1 MDIENYCQ
9 DYCLETIFPKHYF
22 KDLQVITLTAG
33 QSVCKQGEQ
42 LEYLHYIVKGRF
54 KIVRRL
60 FNGKE
65 HILDIKTKP
74 TLIGDIELLTN
85 RQIVSSVIALEDL
98 TVIQL
103 SLKGRKEKLLT
114 DATFLLK
121 LSQELAQAFH
131 DQNIKASTNLGYT
144 VKELLA
150 SHILAIEEQGYFQ
163 LELSSL
169 ADSFGV
175 RQLSSFIKSYP
186 RYGQRRP
193 YPKRK
198 TKILYQKSFRT
209 RIIKYSAM
217 KRSFII

>member
-33 QSVCKQGEQ
+33 QPVCKQGEQ

-121 LSQELAQAFH
+121 LSQE
-131 DQNIKASTNLGYT
+131 ASSGF
-144 VKELLA
+144 
-150 SHILAIEEQGYFQ
+150 S
-163 LELSSL
+163 
-169 ADSFGV
+169 
-175 RQLSSFIKSYP
+175 
-186 RYGQRRP
+186 
-193 YPKRK
+193 
-198 TKILYQKSFRT
+198 
-209 RIIKYSAM
+209 
-217 KRSFII
+217 

>member
-65 HILDIKTKP
+65 HIL
-74 TLIGDIELLTN
+74 
-85 RQIVSSVIALEDL
+85 
-98 TVIQL
+98 
-103 SLKGRKEKLLT
+103 
-114 DATFLLK
+114 
-121 LSQELAQAFH
+121 
-131 DQNIKASTNLGYT
+131 
-144 VKELLA
+144 
-150 SHILAIEEQGYFQ
+150 AIEEQGYFQ

-175 RQLSSFIKSYP
+175 SYRHLLRVIHDMVKEGLIQKEKPKYFIKNRFALESLNIQP
-186 RYGQRRP
+186 
-193 YPKRK
+193 
-198 TKILYQKSFRT
+198 
-209 RIIKYSAM
+209 
-217 KRSFII
+217 

>member
-9 DYCLETIFPKHYF
+9 DYCLETIYPKHYF

-85 RQIVSSVIALEDL
+85 RQIVSSVIALEDI

-150 SHILAIEEQGYFQ
+150 SHILAID

-169 ADSFGV
+169 ADSFGISYRHLLRV
-175 RQLSSFIKSYP
+175 IHDMVKEGLIQKEKPKYFIKNRFALESLNIQP
-186 RYGQRRP
+186 
-193 YPKRK
+193 
-198 TKILYQKSFRT
+198 
-209 RIIKYSAM
+209 
-217 KRSFII
+217 

>member
-1 MDIENYCQ
+1 
-9 DYCLETIFPKHYF
+9 
-22 KDLQVITLTAG
+22 
-33 QSVCKQGEQ
+33 
-42 LEYLHYIVKGRF
+42 
-54 KIVRRL
+54 
-60 FNGKE
+60 
-65 HILDIKTKP
+65 DIKTKP

-85 RQIVSSVIALEDL
+85 RQIVSSVIALEDI

-150 SHILAIEEQGYFQ
+150 SHILAIEEQGCFH

-175 RQLSSFIKSYP
+175 SYRHLLRVIHDMVKEGLIQKEKPKYFIKNRFALESLNIQP
-186 RYGQRRP
+186 
-193 YPKRK
+193 
-198 TKILYQKSFRT
+198 
-209 RIIKYSAM
+209 
-217 KRSFII
+217 